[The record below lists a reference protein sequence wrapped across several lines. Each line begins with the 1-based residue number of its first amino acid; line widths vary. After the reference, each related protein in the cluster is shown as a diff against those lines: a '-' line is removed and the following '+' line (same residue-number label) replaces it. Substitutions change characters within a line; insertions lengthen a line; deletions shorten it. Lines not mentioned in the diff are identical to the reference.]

1 MVIEDLGLRL
11 VLSTKQIIFLIMYVQ
26 AIPLAIFLM
35 IEEDVEETEDE
46 ALKALFVE
54 AFGDRQKFFNICIQ
68 ELEKS
73 EVIIDLHMDRTNLV
87 ETAESIAADDI
98 EVEEFVPETQ
108 EDKINVLLDLFK
120 EKNLVTLTKYIK
132 VFNQGSCQILGIAHA
147 KMNSDFQKIFKR
159 LQLKP
164 DEEEVK
170 HVKSFTKPNGDQ
182 MSGKGSMVTT
192 SCKVFH
198 IKKFSREFQL
208 TILNLFNMDPIDDGV
223 EENAEDALPSAA
235 SQDFPQHTQSR
246 TMNTYRICSICKF
259 KTRILN

>member
-11 VLSTKQIIFLIMYVQ
+11 VLSKKQISFLIMYVQ

-73 EVIIDLHMDRTNLV
+73 ELIIDLHMDRTNLV

-132 VFNQGSCQILGIAHA
+132 VFN
-147 KMNSDFQKIFKR
+147 
-159 LQLKP
+159 
-164 DEEEVK
+164 
-170 HVKSFTKPNGDQ
+170 
-182 MSGKGSMVTT
+182 
-192 SCKVFH
+192 
-198 IKKFSREFQL
+198 
-208 TILNLFNMDPIDDGV
+208 
-223 EENAEDALPSAA
+223 
-235 SQDFPQHTQSR
+235 
-246 TMNTYRICSICKF
+246 
-259 KTRILN
+259 